1 MCLNPKDPHPW
12 TPTAMISYT
21 IRQMVSPSGYDL
33 NRAEKVLNEA
43 FADEH
48 AFKAIVG
55 RKSFAQL
62 LTANNRAQ
70 LLACSLAGEIY
81 VAEDDAGRM
90 IGVALWFG
98 PGRDIYD
105 REQRR
110 LILVF
115 HASEDQR
122 SIALNPF
129 LAQLPHDVRQWTI
142 QSMPRMKAFQE
153 QVFGK
158 GNTRSQWYLQRIGI
172 IPDRQGEGIGTELL
186 DMVRDKAGRR
196 CVLVEATDD
205 ETCEFYEAMKF
216 EERGDLDMEA
226 PNGRFKTYAFLWSH
240 SDTNGST

>member
-1 MCLNPKDPHPW
+1 MTGTRDCS
-12 TPTAMISYT
+12 PTIS
-21 IRQMVSPSGYDL
+21 
-33 NRAEKVLNEA
+33 
-43 FADEH
+43 
-48 AFKAIVG
+48 
-55 RKSFAQL
+55 
-62 LTANNRAQ
+62 
-70 LLACSLAGEIY
+70 
-81 VAEDDAGRM
+81 
-90 IGVALWFG
+90 
-98 PGRDIYD
+98 

-186 DMVRDKAGRR
+186 DMVRDKVSEPARR
-196 CVLVEATDD
+196 NRNMANAYLYVGWPPLRPCG
-205 ETCEFYEAMKF
+205 
-216 EERGDLDMEA
+216 GD
-226 PNGRFKTYAFLWSH
+226 R
-240 SDTNGST
+240 